1 MDVIGGALLSALLPL
16 LFFWP
21 LWTPKLA
28 DRLLIVKG
36 DFTHQY
42 YPLRAFAAR
51 VLASGHLPLWNAQ
64 IYGGQPALAD
74 PQMAVLYPPNL
85 ITALIVGHRFSLYV
99 LEWQVIAHFM
109 LAGLFMFCF
118 VYRRT
123 GRFWAAELAAIAF
136 TFGGYLTS
144 FPVQQVTILETVI
157 WLPLVLLFLDWG
169 LDGNTPGRVA
179 QGAILAGLS
188 LGLAILAGHPQTA
201 LYVFYVGAGYALWRW
216 FETQKRSLHAAE
228 GANSARRPWPT
239 LLLLSLFP
247 VVALGSAAVQ
257 WLPTAEFI
265 GLSSRQAA
273 TYTFA
278 SSGLAWHELS
288 VLLLPNFFGGSPL
301 YTGVIALILAGW
313 GLLARHHG
321 RERWFWGILA
331 LLALLLA
338 LGGNSFLY
346 SLFYLGVPGFAHV
359 RDQERVLAIFAFS
372 VAMLA
377 GMGAQSLL
385 GPLPGWAR
393 RRLRLFHRWLGRV
406 WLLALLPAGFL
417 YVLRAQ
423 ALAGGGGNAGIL
435 EAFLDRYAFLLLIV
449 ALAWGL
455 LLAIRRQRNS
465 RPVVAALTLV
475 LLFELFTVNWHYNL
489 GTKAAQNIFPPS
501 AATAWLQSHA
511 SDGRIASAGKLP
523 AGDNAG
529 LIYAWEDTTGN
540 DPLRLQQTVQFAKNV
555 DTWQRWRLLHV
566 AYVVSRKPLH
576 DDGLT
581 FRFNDD
587 RVAVYALSDP
597 LPFAWLVHDVV
608 TREEGPDTWET
619 LNDPQFD
626 LRHAAVV
633 EPAAASAVTGF
644 GRAESA
650 PGDRVNVVSRENGR
664 VILDVEAGK
673 PAFLVLSQVFY
684 PGWRARLDG
693 TETSLYRAN
702 GLLQGL
708 VVPAGKH
715 RVEVAYRP
723 SSFIWG
729 LLITLLTLAGCAVAL
744 GWVWLGRRRQEGR

>member
-1 MDVIGGALLSALLPL
+1 MDMIWGALLSALLPL

-28 DRLLIVKG
+28 DRLSIVKG

-51 VLASGHLPLWNAQ
+51 VLASGHLPLWNPH

-85 ITALIVGHRFSLYV
+85 ITALIIGHRFSLYV

-123 GRFWAAELAAIAF
+123 GKLWAAELATIAF

-144 FPVQQVTILETVI
+144 FPVQQVTILETIV

-169 LDGNTPGRVA
+169 LDGIAPGRMT

-188 LGLAILAGHPQTA
+188 LGLATLAGHPQTA
-201 LYVFYVGAGYALWRW
+201 LYVFYVGFAYALWRW
-216 FETQKRSLHAAE
+216 FESQNGLRSAKADS
-228 GANSARRPWPT
+228 GPRRPWPT
-239 LLLLSLFP
+239 LLPLALFP
-247 VVALGSAAVQ
+247 AVALGSAAVQ
-257 WLPTAEFI
+257 WLPAAEFI

-273 TYTFA
+273 TYTF
-278 SSGLAWHELS
+278 SSTGLSWHELS

-301 YTGVIALILAGW
+301 YTGVIALILAAW
-313 GLLARHHG
+313 SLLAAHHR
-321 RERWFWGILA
+321 RERWFWGMLA
-331 LLALLLA
+331 LLSLLLA

-346 SLFYLGVPGFAHV
+346 SLFYLGVPGFAQV
-359 RDQERVLAIFAFS
+359 RDQERVLALFALA

-385 GPLPGWAR
+385 SPLPGWAR
-393 RRLRLFHRWLGRV
+393 RRLRVFHRWLGRV
-406 WLLALLPAGFL
+406 WLLGLLPAGFL
-417 YVLRAQ
+417 YVLRAN
-423 ALAGGGGNAGIL
+423 ALAGGGGDAGIL
-435 EAFLDRYAFLLLIV
+435 EAFLDRYIFLLIVV

-465 RPVVAALTLV
+465 RLMVAALTLV

-489 GTKAAQNIFPPS
+489 GEKATRSVFPPS

-540 DPLRLQQTVQFAKNV
+540 DPLRLQQIVQFAKNV
-555 DTWQRWRLLHV
+555 HTWQRWRLLHV
-566 AYVVSRKPLH
+566 TYVVSRKPLH
-576 DDGLT
+576 DEGLD
-581 FRFNDD
+581 FRFSDD

-608 TREEGPDTWET
+608 AREDGPATWET

-633 EPAAASAVTGF
+633 EPPAIAGF
-644 GRAESA
+644 GGTGET
-650 PGDRVNVVSRENGR
+650 PDDRVIVVSRENER
-664 VILDVEAGK
+664 VILDVEADR
-673 PAFLVLSQVFY
+673 PALLILSQVFY
-684 PGWRARLDG
+684 PGWLARLDG
-693 TETSLYRAN
+693 AGTVLYRAD

-715 RVEVAYRP
+715 RVEVVYRP
-723 SSFIWG
+723 ASFTWG
-729 LLITLLTLAGCAVAL
+729 LLITLLTLAGCGVAL
-744 GWVWLGRRRQEGR
+744 GWAWLGRRRQQER